1 MENHTLGRV
10 AESSVERGDS
20 SLLKFG
26 HNGVGPVRLMDT
38 CSYQLTSDPNVE
50 LELSIKPATVGET
63 LFAAVHDRAR
73 TRLGGETRAESVTLG
88 DEGWAYGAKSG
99 SEAAVRRARGS
110 TTLR

>member
-1 MENHTLGRV
+1 
-10 AESSVERGDS
+10 
-20 SLLKFG
+20 
-26 HNGVGPVRLMDT
+26 MDT

-99 SEAAVRRARGS
+99 SEAAVRKGERIYHASLKSGES
-110 TTLR
+110 LGEPVKEAMLRLVAAMISATE